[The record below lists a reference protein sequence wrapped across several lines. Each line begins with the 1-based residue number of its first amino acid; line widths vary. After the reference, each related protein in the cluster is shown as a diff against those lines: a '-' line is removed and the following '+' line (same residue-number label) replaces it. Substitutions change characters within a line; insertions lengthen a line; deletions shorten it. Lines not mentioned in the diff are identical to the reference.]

1 MCCDLFSQYVWV
13 CIFVCCVFTSFRPGE
28 GAELAKPP
36 LLISLRSGASSQTSE
51 CRLQHSHSVFLMT
64 SHCQMKHSRVTLF
77 CSSRAESCAYLFCQL
92 PLTPNQKYT
101 GLCCQSIKRHVLY
114 SQTPVIWL
122 EMQLSSRCPC
132 AEAARGRKRTSKLH
146 IETARIKPWWYEMPV
161 VTTVTLS
168 HTNREELI
176 HAH

>member
-101 GLCCQSIKRHVLY
+101 GLVASPLKDMCSIHKHQSFDWRCNYPPGVHENKQTTHRN
-114 SQTPVIWL
+114 SQN
-122 EMQLSSRCPC
+122 
-132 AEAARGRKRTSKLH
+132 K
-146 IETARIKPWWYEMPV
+146 
-161 VTTVTLS
+161 TLMVWDACGNDRN
-168 HTNREELI
+168 TLPY
-176 HAH
+176 